1 MVADDGDFT
10 SLYIASQN
18 GHLDVVRE
26 LLARG
31 ANIEAADNDGVTP
44 LIIASLFGCVD
55 VVRAL
60 LAAGANKHHVD
71 NDGTTATSAAGRADG
86 VKPKAKAAVLAL
98 LAAAP

>member
-1 MVADDGDFT
+1 M
-10 SLYIASQN
+10 
-18 GHLDVVRE
+18 RE

-31 ANIEAADNDGVTP
+31 ANANAASNSGSTP
-44 LIIASLFGCVD
+44 LIQASWKGRVS

-71 NDGTTATSAAGRADG
+71 NDGDTATSAAGLADG
-86 VKPKAKAAVLAL
+86 VKPKAKAAILTL